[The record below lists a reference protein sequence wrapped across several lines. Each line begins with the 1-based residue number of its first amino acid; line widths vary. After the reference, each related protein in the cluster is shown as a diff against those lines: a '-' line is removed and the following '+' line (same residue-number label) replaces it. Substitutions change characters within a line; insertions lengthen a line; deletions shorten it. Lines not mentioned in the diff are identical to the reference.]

1 MSLNNVNKVLIFLTN
16 NSNSTI
22 SEISEKNK
30 LSRETTKRIIDS
42 LKDDDIVVKK
52 EDTYSLSNI
61 FCQIIDNKDN
71 TTYFGVDILETHK
84 HTINYLFY
92 KIKSIWYN
100 ATGKLPTKTQIYKII
115 VQINSNL
122 NLGLPIVRYKYG
134 QITPVIFQNNVDYL
148 KEISLIDSNL
158 FKYDKEIK
166 DTILQNISFNS
177 KKIERLQ
184 HEKDPLYNL
193 KDQLLDN
200 IYLNN
205 IDFVINNL
213 DQFLDLTL
221 YDTDLSKYKDD
232 FYSFVYNFYKLS
244 KENRMKTDVKDIF
257 IQIFNTMW
265 DIIAVTN
272 FREDIKQYYIKNNKS
287 IENINYYFSL
297 DLSVLKD
304 KFTELLDAFDDMFAI
319 TDFFNDKETKE
330 LITKSIIKG

>member
-158 FKYDKEIK
+158 FNYDKEIK

-221 YDTDLSKYKDD
+221 YDTDLSKYKDN

-272 FREDIKQYYIKNNKS
+272 FKEDIKQYYIKNNKS

-304 KFTELLDAFDDMFAI
+304 KFIELLDAFDDMFAI

-330 LITKSIIKG
+330 LINKSI

>member
-158 FKYDKEIK
+158 FNYDKEIK

-177 KKIERLQ
+177 KEIERLQ

-330 LITKSIIKG
+330 LINKSI